1 MTTNSEP
8 DFDPR
13 FDPAFQRGFASD
25 AATPTA
31 PQRSR
36 PARAA
41 TPPLPEAASG
51 PAPAQ
56 PPSVVG
62 PAGASPSPAPL
73 ASSVAGAADA
83 AADVEPETRPN
94 PFLIALGVLS
104 VALIAAGLWGVQ
116 TARAP
121 FLGTNVATDVDFVG
135 LQILQVLAPMAIAL
149 GAATAIGILFVYAV
163 GWQRRRSR

>member
-1 MTTNSEP
+1 MTTNTEP

-25 AATPTA
+25 GA
-31 PQRSR
+31 PQSPAPHRGDQRQNR
-36 PARAA
+36 PAQ
-41 TPPLPEAASG
+41 AS
-51 PAPAQ
+51 
-56 PPSVVG
+56 PPSV
-62 PAGASPSPAPL
+62 PAAPVSSPATTSLSSAPL
-73 ASSVAGAADA
+73 TSSPVSGVADA
-83 AADVEPETRPN
+83 AADPEPDGRPN

-104 VALIAAGLWGVQ
+104 VALVAAGIWGVQ

-163 GWQRRRSR
+163 GWQRRRAR

>member
-1 MTTNSEP
+1 MTTNTEP

-25 AATPTA
+25 GA
-31 PQRSR
+31 PQS
-36 PARAA
+36 PAPRR
-41 TPPLPEAASG
+41 G
-51 PAPAQ
+51 DQRQNRPAQ
-56 PPSVVG
+56 P
-62 PAGASPSPAPL
+62 SPPPVPDSPVSSPATTSLSSAPL
-73 ASSVAGAADA
+73 TSSPVSGVADA
-83 AADVEPETRPN
+83 AADPEPDSRPN

-104 VALIAAGLWGVQ
+104 VALVAAGIWGVQ

-163 GWQRRRSR
+163 GWQRRRAR

>member
-56 PPSVVG
+56 PSSVVG

>member
-1 MTTNSEP
+1 MTTNTEP

-25 AATPTA
+25 GA
-31 PQRSR
+31 PQ
-36 PARAA
+36 
-41 TPPLPEAASG
+41 
-51 PAPAQ
+51 
-56 PPSVVG
+56 
-62 PAGASPSPAPL
+62 SPAPRRGDKRQNRPAQ
-73 ASSVAGAADA
+73 ASPPPVPDAPVSSPATTSLSSAPLTSSPVSGVADA
-83 AADVEPETRPN
+83 AADPEPDSRPN

-104 VALIAAGLWGVQ
+104 VALVAAGIWGVQ

-163 GWQRRRSR
+163 GWQRRRAR